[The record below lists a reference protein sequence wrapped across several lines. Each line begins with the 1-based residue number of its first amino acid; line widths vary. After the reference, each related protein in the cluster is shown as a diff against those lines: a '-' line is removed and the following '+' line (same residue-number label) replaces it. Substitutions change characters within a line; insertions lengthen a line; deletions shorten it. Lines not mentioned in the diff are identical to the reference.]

1 MNQRGRKSVAELS
14 VISVDGSPDRLQPP
28 GHLSADER
36 QRFADIVATCDP
48 RHFRPSDTTLLC
60 RFVEADVLAQRAAK
74 ELRKHPVIKGRP
86 SPWLTVQEKNVRA
99 LTALAIR
106 LRLSP
111 QSRID
116 AKVMGRHEP
125 PMRVNPWEWD
135 PPEEKKAVKH
145 AAGRRTQAEIFRA
158 DGAL

>member
-1 MNQRGRKSVAELS
+1 MKQRGRKSVAELS
-14 VISVDGSPDRLQPP
+14 VISVDGKPDRLQPP
-28 GHLSADER
+28 DHLSADER

-74 ELRKHPVIKGRP
+74 ELRKHPVVEGRP
-86 SPWLTVQEKNVRA
+86 SPWLAVQEKSVRA

-116 AKVMGRHEP
+116 AAAVGRQQP
-125 PMRVNPWEWD
+125 RLTVNPWEWD
-135 PPEEKKAVKH
+135 PNDT
-145 AAGRRTQAEIFRA
+145 RTKG
-158 DGAL
+158 GALD

>member
-1 MNQRGRKSVAELS
+1 MKQRGRKSIAELS
-14 VISVDGSPDRLQPP
+14 VITVDGSPDPLQPP
-28 GHLSADER
+28 DHLSANER
-36 QRFADIVATCDP
+36 QRFTNIVASCDA

-60 RFVEADVLAQRAAK
+60 RFVEADALAERAAK
-74 ELRKHPVIKGRP
+74 ELRKHPVIKGKP

-116 AKVMGRHEP
+116 AKAMGRREP

-135 PPEEKKAVKH
+135 PPEEK
-145 AAGRRTQAEIFRA
+145 RQ
-158 DGAL
+158 